1 MTIETSRADTD
12 GVITIDPI
20 LCTGCGLCA
29 IVCKDLSITVDGIAK
44 ISNNPIFG
52 CVGCGQCVAICPSDA
67 IMVEGRTLSRTDY
80 IEIPNRESKAAFSQV
95 YNLMLARRSIRDFK
109 NKKID
114 SELIEKILQ
123 AAVTAPMGIPPSS
136 VEVLVLDDNEK
147 VREFSYDFIDYIKK
161 YKWFLKPTTLR
172 LLRPFIGKDNYNAFK
187 DFVIPLVD
195 FFTQR
200 KEMDEDWLL
209 YNAPLAI
216 YFYGAYTDP
225 ADPYIAATYA
235 MLAAESLGL
244 GSCMIGSVN
253 PFLKYGGKTIKEKY
267 NINSKVREGI
277 IVIFGYPKYEYKKSI
292 KRTFEKIIYY

>member
-1 MTIETSRADTD
+1 MTIKTSRADTN
-12 GVITIDPI
+12 GVITIDPA

-29 IVCKDLSITVDGIAK
+29 IVCKDLSLIVDGIAK
-44 ISNNPIFG
+44 INTNPIFG

-80 IEIPNRESKAAFSQV
+80 VEIPTKEFRADFDQV
-95 YNLMLARRSIRDFK
+95 YSMMLARRSIRDFK

-114 SELIEKILQ
+114 SELIDKILQ

-136 VEVLVLDDNEK
+136 VEVLVLDGQDK
-147 VREFSYDFIDYIKK
+147 VREFSYDFIDYLKK
-161 YKWFLKPTTLR
+161 YKRFLKPSTLR
-172 LLRPFIGKDNYNAFK
+172 VLRPFIGKDNYNAFK
-187 DFVIPLVD
+187 DFVSPLVD

-253 PFLKYGGKTIKEKY
+253 PFLKYGGKVIKEKY
-267 NINSKVREGI
+267 KINPKVREGI
-277 IVIFGYPKYEYKKSI
+277 IVIFGYPKYKYKKSI
-292 KRTFEKIIYY
+292 KRTFEKIIYF

>member
-1 MTIETSRADTD
+1 MTIKTSRADTN
-12 GVITIDPI
+12 GVITIDPA

-29 IVCKDLSITVDGIAK
+29 IVCKDLSLIVDGIAK
-44 ISNNPIFG
+44 INTNPIFG

-67 IMVEGRTLSRTDY
+67 IIVEGRTLSRTDY
-80 IEIPNRESKAAFSQV
+80 VEIPAKEFRADFDHV
-95 YNLMLARRSIRDFK
+95 YSMMLTRRSIRDFK

-114 SELIEKILQ
+114 SELINKILQ

-136 VEVLVLDDNEK
+136 VEVLVLDGQDK
-147 VREFSYDFIDYIKK
+147 VREFSYDFIDYLKK
-161 YKWFLKPTTLR
+161 YKRFLKPSTLR
-172 LLRPFIGKDNYNAFK
+172 VLRPFIGKDNYNAFK

-200 KEMDEDWLL
+200 KELDEDWLL